1 MSTSRFKRLKSFHCA
16 MELAWATAPPH
27 WYRHGL
33 WFCRSRFFD
42 AAALGLCNTFR
53 LRCRLEFWY
62 ACLWRCLGFWKLWW
76 AVYTLSFTP
85 NVDHSALIC
94 CMCFCIHDNSPK
106 PPSCAVSYMIWSTW
120 IHMIYVL
127 YMIYLYICIY
137 IDPKESWTA
146 QLRRSLLESCI
157 AGLQD
162 SLNSL
167 QTYLQLSS
175 QS

>member
-42 AAALGLCNTFR
+42 VAALGLCNTFR

-127 YMIYLYICIY
+127 YMIYLYIYIY
-137 IDPKESWTA
+137 WPQRVMNCT
-146 QLRRSLLESCI
+146 I
-157 AGLQD
+157 AAFFTGVLHCRIAR
-162 SLNSL
+162 
-167 QTYLQLSS
+167 
-175 QS
+175 